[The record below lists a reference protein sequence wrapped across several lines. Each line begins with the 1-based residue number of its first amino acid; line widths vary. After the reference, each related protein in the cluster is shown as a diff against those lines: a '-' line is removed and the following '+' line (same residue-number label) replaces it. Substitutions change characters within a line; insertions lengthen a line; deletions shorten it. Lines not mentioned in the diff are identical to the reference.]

1 MCILHFY
8 LGVKFI
14 MIIINFDD
22 VRLSFGIDVILES
35 ISFSINDGDKLGIVG
50 VNGAGKTTLF
60 RLITGEYKADSG
72 GIYISKENTI
82 GILDQNLNFTE
93 SNTILDEILYTFEDL
108 ITTEKKLDQMHAEI
122 ESGNTSMAEAYAVL
136 LDKFTYDGGYEFR
149 GRCKGILK
157 NLGFTEEFWDL
168 KISSLSGG
176 QKTRLA
182 LARLLINE
190 PDILMLDEPTNHL
203 DMNALYWLESFLKS
217 YRKTVLIISHDR
229 YFLDS
234 VTNKILEV
242 ENKKSKLYDGNYS
255 QYVHQKSVDRE
266 LQEKH
271 YKNQQKEI
279 KRLEEMIDQFKR
291 WGTERSHKI
300 AEHKQKAL
308 DRIERIDRPETLPD
322 SIRLRF
328 NKSGESGNDVLM
340 IRHLSKAYP
349 NNILFKDISID
360 IFKREHVF
368 IIGDNGCGKSTL
380 IKIIAGKMDADD
392 GKIEYG
398 YNVKAGYYDQE
409 NQELDDS
416 NTVIDELWNEYSH
429 LTQTEIRNA
438 LALFLFRGD
447 DINKPVSILSGGER
461 ARLTL
466 TKLILA
472 KMNLLILDEPTNHLD
487 INSREALETALMNF
501 DGTIIAVSHDRY
513 FINKLSTR
521 ILDFNALE
529 QYKLYDHKGPY
540 QEYIEYKNNYLIK
553 ADMTEQQVESKSKQ
567 EYLNNKKMLSEQRK
581 LENKIKRTQTE
592 ITELESKLLSIENE
606 IIGEADTDY
615 ERLSE
620 LSVEKEIVETRL
632 FELYEILEVVL
643 NEQCSVE

>member
-1 MCILHFY
+1 
-8 LGVKFI
+8 
-14 MIIINFDD
+14 MIIINFDN
-22 VRLSFGIDVILES
+22 VKLSFGIDVILEN
-35 ISFSINDGDKLGIVG
+35 ITFSINEGDKLGIVG
-50 VNGAGKTTLF
+50 VNGAGKTTIF
-60 RLITGEYKADSG
+60 RLITGEYKADFGS
-72 GIYISKENTI
+72 GIYISKDKTI
-82 GILDQNLNFTE
+82 GILDQNLNFNE
-93 SNTILDEILYTFEDL
+93 SNNILDEVLLSFEEL
-108 ITTEKKLDQMHAEI
+108 ITLEKRLDQMRSEI
-122 ESGNTSMAEAYAVL
+122 ENGNTAAAELYASL
-136 LDKFTYDGGYEFR
+136 LDKFTHDGGYEFR

-168 KISSLSGG
+168 RISSLSGG

-203 DMNALYWLESFLKS
+203 DMNALYWLESFLKT
-217 YRKTVLIISHDR
+217 YRKTVIIISHDR

-234 VTNKILEV
+234 ITNKILEV
-242 ENKKSKLYDGNYS
+242 ENKKSKLYGGNYT
-255 QYVHQKSVDRE
+255 QYINQKSADRE
-266 LQEKH
+266 IQEKH

-279 KRLEEMIDQFKR
+279 KRLEEMIDQFRR

-300 AEHKQKAL
+300 ADHKQKAL
-308 DRIERIDRPETLPD
+308 DRIERVERPEALPD
-322 SIRLRF
+322 SIRLNF

-340 IRHLSKAYP
+340 IRRLSKAYP
-349 NNILFKDISID
+349 NNILFSDINID
-360 IFKREHVF
+360 IFKRDHAF

-380 IKIIAGKMDADD
+380 IKIIAEKMEPDD
-392 GKIEYG
+392 GKVEYG
-398 YNVKAGYYDQE
+398 YNVKVGYYDQE

-447 DINKPVSILSGGER
+447 DISKPVSVLSGGER

-487 INSREALETALMNF
+487 INSREALEKALLNF

-521 ILDFNALE
+521 ILDFNAVE
-529 QYKLYDHKGPY
+529 PYNIYDYKGPY
-540 QEYIEYKNNYLIK
+540 NEYIEYKNNYLKKSDI
-553 ADMTEQQVESKSKQ
+553 TEQQNDSKSK
-567 EYLNNKKMLSEQRK
+567 EEFLNNKKILSEKRK
-581 LENKIKRTQTE
+581 LETRIRRTQDE
-592 ITELESKLLSIENE
+592 ITEIETRILEIDEE
-606 IIGEADTDY
+606 IAGNAASDY
-615 ERLSE
+615 KRLGE
-620 LSVEKEIVETRL
+620 LSAEKETIEIRL
-632 FELYEILEVVL
+632 LELYEILEEIT
-643 NEQCSVE
+643 NE

>member
-1 MCILHFY
+1 
-8 LGVKFI
+8 
-14 MIIINFDD
+14 MIIVNFDN
-22 VRLSFGIDVILES
+22 VKLSFGVDVILEN
-35 ISFSINDGDKLGIVG
+35 ITFSINEGDKLGIVG

-60 RLITGEYKADSG
+60 RLITGEYKADNG
-72 GIYISKENTI
+72 GIYISKENTV
-82 GILDQNLNFTE
+82 GILDQNLNFHE
-93 SNTILDEILYTFEDL
+93 DNTIIDEMLLSYGEL
-108 ITTEKKLDQMHAEI
+108 VTTEKKLDQMHNDI
-122 ESGNTSMAEAYAVL
+122 ENGNTSIAESYASL
-136 LDKFTYDGGYEFR
+136 LDKFIHDGGYEFR

-168 KISSLSGG
+168 RIATLSGG

-182 LARLLINE
+182 LARLLISA

-217 YRKTVLIISHDR
+217 YRGTVLVISHDR

-234 VTNKILEV
+234 ITNKILEV
-242 ENKKSKLYDGNYS
+242 ENKKSKLYGGNYT
-255 QYVHQKSVDRE
+255 QYVTQKSADRE
-266 LQEKH
+266 IQEKH

-308 DRIERIDRPETLPD
+308 DRIERVERPTELPD
-322 SIRLRF
+322 SVRLKF

-349 NNILFKDISID
+349 NNILFEDINVD

-380 IKIIAGKMDADD
+380 IKIIAKKMEPDD

-398 YNVKAGYYDQE
+398 YNVKVGYYDQE
-409 NQELDDS
+409 NQELNDA
-416 NTVIDELWNEYSH
+416 NTVIDELWNEYSG

-447 DINKPVSILSGGER
+447 DINKPVSVLSGGER

-487 INSREALETALMNF
+487 INSREALEQALMKF

-521 ILDFNALE
+521 ILDFNAQE
-529 QYKLYDHKGPY
+529 KYKIYDY
-540 QEYIEYKNNYLIK
+540 RDSYSEYIEYKNNYLK
-553 ADMTEQQVESKSKQ
+553 KSETTEQQSDSKSK
-567 EYLNNKKMLSEQRK
+567 EEFLNNKKILSEKRK
-581 LENKIKRTQTE
+581 LETKIKRTQDE
-592 ITELESKLLSIENE
+592 ITDLEDKLMEVDNE
-606 IIGEADTDY
+606 IIGDAASDY
-615 ERLSE
+615 KRLSE
-620 LSVEKEIVETRL
+620 LSVEKEEIETRL
-632 FELYEILEVVL
+632 LELYEILE
-643 NEQCSVE
+643 EITYE

>member
-1 MCILHFY
+1 
-8 LGVKFI
+8 
-14 MIIINFDD
+14 MIIVNFDD
-22 VRLSFGIDVILES
+22 VKLSFGVDVILET
-35 ISFSINDGDKLGIVG
+35 ITFSINEGDKLGIVG

-60 RLITGEYKADSG
+60 RLITGEYKATDG
-72 GIYISKENTI
+72 GIYISKDKTV
-82 GILDQNLNFTE
+82 GILDQNLNFHE
-93 SNTILDEILYTFEDL
+93 ENTILDEMLLSFEEL
-108 ITTEKKLDQMHAEI
+108 VMTEKKLDQMHTDIENGNIAIAE
-122 ESGNTSMAEAYAVL
+122 SYASL
-136 LDKFTYDGGYEFR
+136 LDKFIHDGGYEFR

-157 NLGFTEEFWDL
+157 NLGFTEEYWGL
-168 KISSLSGG
+168 RIANLSGG

-182 LARLLINE
+182 LARLLISE

-217 YRKTVLIISHDR
+217 YRGTVLVISHDR

-234 VTNKILEV
+234 ITNKILEV
-242 ENKKSKLYDGNYS
+242 ENKKSKLYSGNYT
-255 QYVHQKSVDRE
+255 QYVTQKSADRE
-266 LQEKH
+266 IQEKH

-291 WGTERSHKI
+291 WGTERSHHI
-300 AEHKQKAL
+300 AEHKQKTL
-308 DRIERIDRPETLPD
+308 DRIVRVERPTSLPD
-322 SIRLRF
+322 SVKLQF

-349 NNILFKDISID
+349 NNILFEDINVD
-360 IFKREHVF
+360 IYKREHVF

-380 IKIIAGKMDADD
+380 IKIIAEKMEPDD

-398 YNVKAGYYDQE
+398 YNVKVGYYDQE
-409 NQELDDS
+409 NQELNDS
-416 NTVIDELWNEYSH
+416 NNVIDELWNEYSH

-447 DINKPVSILSGGER
+447 DINKPVSVLSGGER

-487 INSREALETALMNF
+487 INSREALEKALLKF

-521 ILDFNALE
+521 ILDFNAQE
-529 QYKLYDHKGPY
+529 QYKIYDY
-540 QEYIEYKNNYLIK
+540 RDSYSEYIEYKNNYLKKSDNI
-553 ADMTEQQVESKSKQ
+553 EQQADSKSKE
-567 EYLNNKKMLSEQRK
+567 EYLNNKKILSDKRK
-581 LENKIKRTQTE
+581 LETKIKRAQDE
-592 ITELESKLLSIENE
+592 INDLEIKLMNIDEE
-606 IIGEADTDY
+606 INGDAASDY
-615 ERLSE
+615 ERLGE
-620 LSVEKEIVETRL
+620 LSVDKEETENRL
-632 FELYEILEVVL
+632 LELYEILEEL
-643 NEQCSVE
+643 TYE

>member
-1 MCILHFY
+1 
-8 LGVKFI
+8 

-22 VRLSFGIDVILES
+22 VKLSFGIDVILES
-35 ISFSINDGDKLGIVG
+35 ITFSINEGDKLGIVG

-60 RLITGEYKADSG
+60 RLITGEYKHDGG
-72 GIYISKENTI
+72 GIYISKDKSI
-82 GILDQNLNFTE
+82 GILDQNLNFEE
-93 SNTILDEILYTFEDL
+93 SNTIMEEILLSFEEL
-108 ITTEKKLDQMHAEI
+108 VMLERKLEIIHNEI
-122 ESGNTSMAEAYAVL
+122 ENGNTSVKLAEEYASL
-136 LDKFTYDGGYEFR
+136 LDKFMIDGGYEYK

-168 KISSLSGG
+168 RISSLSGG

-203 DMNALYWLESFLKS
+203 DMNALYWLESFLKT
-217 YRKTVLIISHDR
+217 YRKTVLMISHDR

-242 ENKKSKLYDGNYS
+242 ENKKCKLYNGNYT
-255 QYVHQKSVDRE
+255 QYVTQKSIDRE
-266 LQEKH
+266 VQEKH

-291 WGTERSHKI
+291 WNTERSIKI
-300 AEHKQKAL
+300 AAHKQKSL
-308 DRIERIDRPETLPD
+308 DRMERVERPETLPD
-322 SIRLRF
+322 SIRLKF

-340 IRHLSKAYP
+340 IRKLSKSYP
-349 NNILFKDISID
+349 NNILFRDFNID

-380 IKIIAGKMDADD
+380 IKIIAGKMDPDD
-392 GKIEYG
+392 GKVEYG
-398 YNVKAGYYDQE
+398 YNVKFGYYDQE

-416 NTVIDELWNEYSH
+416 NNVIDELWNEYSH

-447 DINKPVSILSGGER
+447 DINKPVNVLSGGER

-487 INSREALETALMNF
+487 INSREALEKALLAF

-513 FINKLSTR
+513 FINKLSNR
-521 ILDFNALE
+521 ILDFNANE
-529 QYKLYDHKGPY
+529 KYKIFDYRGNY
-540 QEYIEYKNNYLIK
+540 SEYVEYKSNYLAK
-553 ADMTEQQVESKSKQ
+553 SDLAEQQVESKSK
-567 EYLNNKKMLSEQRK
+567 EDYYNNKKMLSEKRK
-581 LENKIKRTQTE
+581 LENKIKRTKDE
-592 ITELESKLLSIENE
+592 IEQLETNLNAIDDE

-620 LSVEKEIVETRL
+620 LTIEKESIETRL
-632 FELYEILEVVL
+632 LKLYEILDEIT
-643 NEQCSVE
+643 NE

>member
-1 MCILHFY
+1 
-8 LGVKFI
+8 
-14 MIIINFDD
+14 MIALNFDN
-22 VRLSFGIDVILES
+22 VKLSFGVDVILEN
-35 ISFSINDGDKLGIVG
+35 IAFSINEGDKLGIVG

-60 RLITGEYKADSG
+60 RLITGEYKADAGSSVN
-72 GIYISKENTI
+72 ISKDKTI

-93 SNTILDEILYTFEDL
+93 SNTIMDEILLTFEEL
-108 ITTEKKLDQMHAEI
+108 ITIEKRLEQMHSEL
-122 ESGNTSMAEAYAVL
+122 ENGNTAIAEAYASL

-168 KISSLSGG
+168 RISSLSGG

-203 DMNALYWLESFLKS
+203 DMNALYWLESFLKT

-234 VTNKILEV
+234 ITNKILEV
-242 ENKKSKLYDGNYS
+242 ENKKSKLYNGNYT
-255 QYVHQKSVDRE
+255 QYMTQKSADRE
-266 LQEKH
+266 IQEKH

-279 KRLEEMIDQFKR
+279 KRMKEMIDQFRR

-300 AEHKQKAL
+300 ADTKQRAL
-308 DRIERIDRPETLPD
+308 DRIERVERVEAEPD
-322 SIRLRF
+322 SIRLSF

-340 IRHLSKAYP
+340 IRRLSKAYP
-349 NNILFKDISID
+349 NNILFKDINID
-360 IFKREHVF
+360 IFKREHAF

-380 IKIIAGKMDADD
+380 IKIIAGKMEPDD

-398 YNVKAGYYDQE
+398 YNVKVGYYDQE
-409 NQELDDS
+409 NQELEFS

-438 LALFLFRGD
+438 LALFLFKGD
-447 DINKPVSILSGGER
+447 DINKPVSVLSGGER

-487 INSREALETALMNF
+487 INSREALEKALLNF

-521 ILDFNALE
+521 ILDFNAVE
-529 QYKLYDHKGPY
+529 PYKIYDYKDNY
-540 QEYIEYKNNYLIK
+540 SEYIEYKNNYLKKSEVI
-553 ADMTEQQVESKSKQ
+553 EQQNDSKSK
-567 EYLNNKKMLSEQRK
+567 EEFLNNKKMLSEKRK
-581 LENKIKRTQTE
+581 LETKIRRTQDE
-592 ITELESKLLSIENE
+592 IHELESQLVVIDEE
-606 IIGEADTDY
+606 IDGDAASDY
-615 ERLSE
+615 KRLAE
-620 LSVEKEIVETRL
+620 LSDEKETVESRL
-632 FELYEILEVVL
+632 LELYEILEEIT
-643 NEQCSVE
+643 NE

>member
-1 MCILHFY
+1 
-8 LGVKFI
+8 
-14 MIIINFDD
+14 MIAINFDN
-22 VRLSFGIDVILES
+22 VKLSFGVDVILES
-35 ISFSINDGDKLGIVG
+35 ISFSINEGDKLGIVG

-60 RLITGEYKADSG
+60 RIITGDYKPDSG
-72 GIYISKENTI
+72 GVYISKDKTI
-82 GILDQNLNFTE
+82 GVLDQNLNFNE
-93 SNTILDEILYTFEDL
+93 SGTILNEMLLSF
-108 ITTEKKLDQMHAEI
+108 TELMETENKLDQMHLEI
-122 ESGNTSMAEAYAVL
+122 ESGNTDIAEEYASL
-136 LDKFTYDGGYEFR
+136 LDKFNQDGGYEFR
-149 GRCKGILK
+149 SRCKGILK

-168 KISSLSGG
+168 RISSLSGG

-234 VTNKILEV
+234 ITNKILEV
-242 ENKKSKLYDGNYS
+242 ENKKSKLFNGNYT
-255 QYVHQKSVDRE
+255 QYVNQKAIDRE

-279 KRLEEMIDQFKR
+279 KRIEEMIAQFRR
-291 WGTERSHKI
+291 WGTERAHKI
-300 AEHKQKAL
+300 AENKQKSL
-308 DRIERIDRPETLPD
+308 DRMEKVDAPETLPD

-340 IRHLSKAYP
+340 IRKLSKSYP
-349 NNILFKDISID
+349 NNVLFRDINVD
-360 IFKREHVF
+360 IFKNENVF

-380 IKIIAGKMDADD
+380 IKIIAGKMEPDD

-398 YNVKAGYYDQE
+398 YNVKIGYYDQE
-409 NQELDDS
+409 NQELDES

-447 DINKPVSILSGGER
+447 DITKSVSVLSGGER

-487 INSREALETALMNF
+487 INSREALEKALLNF

-513 FINKLSTR
+513 FINKFSTR
-521 ILDFNALE
+521 ILDFNAAE
-529 QYKLYDHKGPY
+529 KYKIFDYKDSY
-540 QEYIEYKNNYLIK
+540 SEYVEYKNNYLNKPDSIEK
-553 ADMTEQQVESKSKQ
+553 QVESKSKE
-567 EYLNNKKMLSEQRK
+567 EYLNNKKMLSEKRK
-581 LENKIKRTQTE
+581 LETKIKRTNAK
-592 ITELESKLLSIENE
+592 ITELETELSEVDNE
-606 IIGEADTDY
+606 IIGDASTDY
-615 ERLSE
+615 ERLGE
-620 LSVEKEIVETRL
+620 LMTKKEAIETRL
-632 FELYEILEVVL
+632 LELYEILDEITD
-643 NEQCSVE
+643 E